1 MMHADYSFH
10 VCAYLLKLSLF
21 LPPLLGRSGLIKQER
36 ERNIKNIEDQKQFN
50 IELNPGGV
58 MLLYFDC
65 SIWDGLSMHSRM
77 LEGGGKRTLG
87 CQILSAEVRGARNI
101 K

>member
-1 MMHADYSFH
+1 MCVFAKVIIIFAPIT
-10 VCAYLLKLSLF
+10 C
-21 LPPLLGRSGLIKQER
+21 GRSGLIKQER
-36 ERNIKNIEDQKQFN
+36 ERNIKNIEDQMQFN
-50 IELNPGGV
+50 IELNPGSD
-58 MLLYFDC
+58 MLLYFVC

-77 LEGGGKRTLG
+77 LEDGGKRTLG